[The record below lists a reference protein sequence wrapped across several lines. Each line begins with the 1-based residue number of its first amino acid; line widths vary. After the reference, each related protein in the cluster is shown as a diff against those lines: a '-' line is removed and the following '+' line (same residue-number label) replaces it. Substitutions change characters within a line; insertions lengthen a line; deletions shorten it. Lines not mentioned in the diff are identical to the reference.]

1 MGWVESNPVLTSEQ
15 RADIKRELSILQ
27 NDNFSELQRQKIFL
41 GLVEGALRKPLN
53 AKFDRAIAIHRLE
66 AAAEAFRALNR
77 LLDEERDLLLLQGVS
92 PLVWHAENE
101 KAAQTAV
108 DSLRLKRGEKDGTA
122 SGQRARFL
130 VAQMASAW
138 RHAFERE
145 PSAAEDGPFYKVANL
160 VLQISGLSRLEK
172 DALKRILSGK

>member
-15 RADIKRELSILQ
+15 RADIKRALSNLQ
-27 NDNFSELQRQKIFL
+27 NDKFSELERQAIFL
-41 GLVEGALRKPLN
+41 RLVEQALRKPVSAEFFRAN
-53 AKFDRAIAIHRLE
+53 AIGRLE

-77 LLDEERDLLLLQGVS
+77 LSDDERGLLLLQGVS
-92 PLVWHAENE
+92 SLIWQPENE
-101 KAAQTAV
+101 KAAQTAI

-160 VLQISGLSRLEK
+160 VLQIFDLSTLEK
-172 DALKRILSGK
+172 DALKRTLAGK